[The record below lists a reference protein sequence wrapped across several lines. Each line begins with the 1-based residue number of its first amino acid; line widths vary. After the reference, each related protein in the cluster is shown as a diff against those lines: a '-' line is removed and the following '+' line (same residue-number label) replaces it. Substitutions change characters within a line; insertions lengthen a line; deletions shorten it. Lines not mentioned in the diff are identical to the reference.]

1 MAGHELYRTTRPAII
16 DDYALPALHSLW
28 KETMA
33 NLPNLTAEQ
42 IEHALANVSDVKY
55 VAQGGQKVVW
65 SGVVDGTTYAIK
77 FASTPE
83 EFIREEGEDTEVEA
97 DPEAI
102 VRANR
107 EVETMRDCASP
118 YMVKLGPIGL
128 NFIEIESQS
137 LLYFTE
143 ELIDGSDLRSLL
155 ASDGPLDPDSII
167 TMGIQMTDA
176 IKALWELG
184 KIHRDIKPGN
194 IMRRAS
200 GDFVLLDAGLAFD
213 VIGESVSRG
222 FLVGTRIYFSPEQ
235 FDYSNRRTGLDFR
248 SDIFALGVT
257 MYEMAT
263 GRHPFWSRGQSSETF
278 YSNVTSLAPEPPS
291 SIVEDFPEYLDDI
304 IVRMLG
310 KSPHLRYRKCDH
322 LTEALEATRGQ

>member
-1 MAGHELYRTTRPAII
+1 
-16 DDYALPALHSLW
+16 
-28 KETMA
+28 MA

-42 IEHALANVSDVKY
+42 IEHAFDNVSDVKY
-55 VAQGGQKVVW
+55 VERGGQKVVW
-65 SGVVDGTTYAIK
+65 SGVIDGTTYAIK

-83 EFIREEGEDTEVEA
+83 KFIREEDDDTEVEA
-97 DPEAI
+97 DPEVF
-102 VRANR
+102 VRASR
-107 EVETMRDCASP
+107 EVETMRDCTSP
-118 YMVKLGPIGL
+118 NMVKLGPVGL
-128 NFIEIESQS
+128 SFVEIEGQS

-143 ELIDGSDLRSLL
+143 ELVDGGDLRALL
-155 ASDGPLDPDSII
+155 ASDGPLDPGEII

-194 IMRRAS
+194 IMRRTA

-213 VIGESVSRG
+213 VTGESLSG
-222 FLVGTRIYFSPEQ
+222 GYLVGTRIYFSPEQ

-263 GRHPFWSRGQSSETF
+263 GSHPFWSRGQSSETF
-278 YSNVTSLAPEPPS
+278 YSNVTSLSPKPPS
-291 SIVEDFPEYLDDI
+291 SIVKDFPEDLDRI
-304 IVRMLG
+304 ILRMLG
-310 KSPHLRYRKCDH
+310 KSPHLRYRSCDH
-322 LTEALEATRGQ
+322 LTRAFEAIEEK

>member
-1 MAGHELYRTTRPAII
+1 
-16 DDYALPALHSLW
+16 
-28 KETMA
+28 MA
-33 NLPNLTAEQ
+33 NLPNLTVEQ
-42 IEHALANVSDVKY
+42 IEHVLGNVSGVRY
-55 VAQGGQKVVW
+55 IARGGQKVVW
-65 SGVVDGTTYAIK
+65 SGVIDGTTYAIK

-83 EFIREEGEDTEVEA
+83 EFTREEDDDTEVEA
-97 DPEAI
+97 DPEVI
-102 VRANR
+102 VRASR

-128 NFIEIESQS
+128 NFVEIEGQS

-143 ELIDGSDLRSLL
+143 EFINGSDLRSLL
-155 ASDGPLDPDSII
+155 ESDGPLAPDAII
-167 TMGIQMTDA
+167 DMGIQMTDA

-194 IMRRAS
+194 IMRRTS

-213 VIGESVSRG
+213 VIGESLSGG

-263 GRHPFWSRGQSSETF
+263 GRHPFWNRGHSSQAF

-291 SIVEDFPEYLDDI
+291 SIVEGFPQDLDNI
-304 IVRMLG
+304 IIRMLG

-322 LTEALEATRGQ
+322 LTRALEAIRGH

>member
-1 MAGHELYRTTRPAII
+1 
-16 DDYALPALHSLW
+16 
-28 KETMA
+28 MA

-42 IEHALANVSDVKY
+42 IEHALNSVSNVKY
-55 VAQGGQKVVW
+55 VEQGGQKVVW
-65 SGVVDGTTYAIK
+65 SGVIDGTTYAIK
-77 FASTPE
+77 FACIPE
-83 EFIREEGEDTEVEA
+83 EFIREEDDETEVEA
-97 DPEAI
+97 DPEVI
-102 VRANR
+102 VRASR
-107 EVETMRDCASP
+107 EVETMRDCDSP

-128 NFIEIESQS
+128 SFVEIEGQS

-143 ELIDGSDLRSLL
+143 KLIDGSDLRSLL
-155 ASDGPLDPDSII
+155 ESEGPLSPDVVIAMGLQI
-167 TMGIQMTDA
+167 TNA

-194 IMRRAS
+194 IMRRTS

-213 VIGESVSRG
+213 VTGESLSGG

-248 SDIFALGVT
+248 SDMFALGVT

-291 SIVEDFPEYLDDI
+291 SIVGDFPRDLDDI
-304 IVRMLG
+304 IMRMLG

-322 LTEALEATRGQ
+322 LIGALEAIRGL

>member
-1 MAGHELYRTTRPAII
+1 M
-16 DDYALPALHSLW
+16 
-28 KETMA
+28 
-33 NLPNLTAEQ
+33 
-42 IEHALANVSDVKY
+42 
-55 VAQGGQKVVW
+55 W
-65 SGVVDGTTYAIK
+65 SGVIDGTAYAIK

-83 EFIREEGEDTEVEA
+83 EFIREEGGDTEVEA
-97 DPEAI
+97 DPEVI
-102 VRANR
+102 VRASR
-107 EVETMRDCASP
+107 EVETMRDCASS

-128 NFIEIESQS
+128 NFVEIEGQS

-155 ASDGPLDPDSII
+155 ASAGPLAPDEII
-167 TMGIQMTDA
+167 TLGIQITDA

-194 IMRRAS
+194 IMRRTS

-213 VIGESVSRG
+213 VIGESVSGG

-263 GRHPFWSRGQSSETF
+263 GNHPFWSRGQSSETF
-278 YSNVTSLAPEPPS
+278 YSNVTSFTPQPPS
-291 SIVEDFPEYLDDI
+291 SIVQDFPEELDEI
-304 IVRMLG
+304 ILRMLG

-322 LTEALEATRGQ
+322 LTGALEAIRGQ

>member
-1 MAGHELYRTTRPAII
+1 
-16 DDYALPALHSLW
+16 
-28 KETMA
+28 
-33 NLPNLTAEQ
+33 
-42 IEHALANVSDVKY
+42 
-55 VAQGGQKVVW
+55 VW
-65 SGVVDGTTYAIK
+65 SGVIDGTTYAIK
-77 FASTPE
+77 FANTPE
-83 EFIREEGEDTEVEA
+83 EDIREENDDTEAEA
-97 DPEAI
+97 DPEVI
-102 VRANR
+102 VRASR
-107 EVETMRDCASP
+107 EVETMRDCDSP

-128 NFIEIESQS
+128 SFVEIEGQS

-143 ELIDGSDLRSLL
+143 KLIDGSDLRSLL
-155 ASDGPLDPDSII
+155 ESEGPLSPDVVIAMGLQI
-167 TMGIQMTDA
+167 TNA

-194 IMRRAS
+194 IMRRTS

-213 VIGESVSRG
+213 VTGESLSGG

-248 SDIFALGVT
+248 SDMFALGVT

-291 SIVEDFPEYLDDI
+291 SIVGDFPRDLDDI
-304 IVRMLG
+304 IMRMLG

-322 LTEALEATRGQ
+322 LIGALEAIRGL